1 MNMKQLG
8 TILEPFDL
16 PHLLGL
22 YAILTLFIFLWGII
36 AATSGGYSSAK
47 QFWKVH
53 LIILGSVYLLSGIG
67 FLLFNIDPLWLLVS
81 LLALSFIA
89 QGHFG
94 TKDQSIPAEASEGVD
109 EVEDVE
115 DEPLL
120 DLSAR
125 QNIAEEEQE
134 V

>member
-8 TILEPFDL
+8 AILEPFDL

-36 AATSGGYSSAK
+36 AAISGGYASAK

-53 LIILGSVYLLSGIG
+53 LIILGSIYLLSGIG
-67 FLLFNIDPLWLLVS
+67 FLLLNIDPLWLLVS

-94 TKDQSIPAEASEGVD
+94 TKDQPAPAEGAD
-109 EVEDVE
+109 EAEDVE

-120 DLSAR
+120 ELPVQ
-125 QNIAEEEQE
+125 QNEAEEEQE